1 MYIKIVLIM
10 MDVLDISLET
20 RWGNVFI
27 LVTVLVPVPVPVRV
41 LVPVRVPVELELP
54 VPVDRQNAPI
64 AGFAIWIMVEAVDF
78 VKVRLNYF
86 FSTLKF
92 FRLTPTLSEQITCS
106 KL

>member
-10 MDVLDISLET
+10 MDVHISLET

-64 AGFAIWIMVEAVDF
+64 AGFAIWIMVEPVDF
-78 VKVRLNYF
+78 VKVR
-86 FSTLKF
+86 
-92 FRLTPTLSEQITCS
+92 
-106 KL
+106 